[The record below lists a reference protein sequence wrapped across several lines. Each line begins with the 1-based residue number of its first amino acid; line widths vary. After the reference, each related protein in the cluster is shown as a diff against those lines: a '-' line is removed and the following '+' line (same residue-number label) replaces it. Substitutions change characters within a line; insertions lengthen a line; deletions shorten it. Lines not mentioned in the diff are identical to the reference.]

1 MNSHR
6 KGNPL
11 SIADSLSALLF
22 VPGNKPERF
31 AKALASDADRVCIDL
46 EDSVPKEEK
55 ASARAAAI
63 AAIGQGDSRLILRIN
78 GVRTRAGLEDLLAL
92 DDCPVLPDVLLVPMV
107 QSSAEIAIIASV
119 LGARTPALVPLIETV
134 SGLRAAHDI
143 AATPPVAAM
152 MFGGGDFAAELGVE
166 LAWEPLRAAR
176 GTFIMACAGAGI
188 AAIDVPF
195 ITLNDPDGLAAETRA
210 AKALGFTGKAAI
222 HPTQIGTIRAVFQP
236 TADEI
241 VEAEEALQAFSAAGG
256 AAVQFKG
263 RMLELPIVRRYQR
276 ILAMRSIN
284 NA

>member
-1 MNSHR
+1 M
-6 KGNPL
+6 
-11 SIADSLSALLF
+11 LF
-22 VPGNKPERF
+22 VPGNKPDRF
-31 AKALASDADRVCIDL
+31 VKALASGADRVCIDL
-46 EDSVPKEEK
+46 EDSVPQAEK
-55 ASARAAAI
+55 ANARAAAL
-63 AAIGQGDSRLILRIN
+63 AAIGQGDKRPILRIN
-78 GVRTRAGLEDLLAL
+78 AVRTRAGLEDLLAL
-92 DDCPVLPDVLLVPMV
+92 DDAPTLPDLLLVPMV
-107 QSSAEIAIIASV
+107 QSAAEIAIITSV

-143 AATPPVAAM
+143 AAAPAVAAM
-152 MFGGGDFAAELGVE
+152 MFGGGDLAAELGVE
-166 LAWEPLRAAR
+166 LAWEPLRTAR
-176 GTFIMACAGAGI
+176 GTFVMACAGAGI

-195 ITLNDPDGLAAETRA
+195 ITLNDPDGLATETRA

-222 HPTQIGTIRAVFQP
+222 HPEQISTIRAVFQP

>member
-1 MNSHR
+1 MSV
-6 KGNPL
+6 
-11 SIADSLSALLF
+11 ADSLSAMLF
-22 VPGNKPERF
+22 VPGNKPDRF
-31 AKALASDADRVCIDL
+31 VKALASGADRVCIDL
-46 EDSVPKEEK
+46 EDSVPQAEK
-55 ASARAAAI
+55 ANARVAAL
-63 AAIGQGDSRLILRIN
+63 AALGQGDKRLILRIN
-78 GVRTRAGLEDLLAL
+78 AVRTRAGLEDLLAL
-92 DDCPVLPDVLLVPMV
+92 DDAPTLPDLLLVPMV
-107 QSSAEIAIIASV
+107 QSAAEIAIITSV

-143 AATPPVAAM
+143 AAAPAVAAM
-152 MFGGGDFAAELGVE
+152 MFGGGDLAAELGVE
-166 LAWEPLRAAR
+166 LAWEPLRTAR
-176 GTFIMACAGAGI
+176 GTFVMACASAGI

-195 ITLNDPDGLAAETRA
+195 ITLNDPDGLATETRA

-222 HPTQIGTIRAVFQP
+222 HPAQISTIRAVFQP
-236 TADEI
+236 TADET